1 MLNLEGL
8 LRNIFTANDY
18 QRSLVLELESVDED
32 WLMAYENIKRNKG
45 KVAWHYN
52 KHISIKQFREGDL
65 VWKTML
71 SLGFKDPKLEK
82 WSPT

>member
-52 KHISIKQFREGDL
+52 KHISIK
-65 VWKTML
+65 
-71 SLGFKDPKLEK
+71 
-82 WSPT
+82 

>member
-1 MLNLEGL
+1 
-8 LRNIFTANDY
+8 
-18 QRSLVLELESVDED
+18 
-32 WLMAYENIKRNKG
+32 MAYENIKRNKG